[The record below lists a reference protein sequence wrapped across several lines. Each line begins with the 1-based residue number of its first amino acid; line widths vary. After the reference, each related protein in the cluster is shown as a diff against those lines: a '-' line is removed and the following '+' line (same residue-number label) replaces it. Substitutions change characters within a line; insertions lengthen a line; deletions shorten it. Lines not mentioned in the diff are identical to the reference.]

1 MNLTPAS
8 TVLVQGITQPLA
20 IYHIARM
27 LAYGT
32 NIVAGVSAGQGGKQ
46 LQGIPIFD
54 LVEDACNQVGLIE
67 VTIIFVESY
76 GALDAALEAIEAGI
90 RQIILVSEGMP
101 PLDTIRLLR
110 KAEAT
115 NTLIIGPKS
124 SGIIVPGKV
133 LLGTQ
138 DSKFYT
144 PGKIAM
150 ISRTAT
156 LTYEVALALT
166 QAGLGQ
172 SISVNLGS
180 DVIVGSSFRQWLPI
194 LASHE
199 ETQAIVLVDCTG
211 GGSEEGTANYIA
223 EVIDKPVI
231 VYVAGCNTPVDKQ
244 VGNASAI
251 LAAQLSGPVTSATTA
266 QHKVAAFKQAKIPVA
281 GRPSQIPDMVKKA
294 LKKKIPLNP
303 P

>member
-1 MNLTPAS
+1 MNLTAAS

-20 IYHIARM
+20 TYHIARM

-46 LQGIPIFD
+46 IQGIPVFD
-54 LVEDACNQVGLIE
+54 LVEQACNQVGKIE
-67 VTIIFVESY
+67 VTLIFVESY
-76 GALDAALEAIEAGI
+76 SALDAALEAIEAGI
-90 RQIILVSEGMP
+90 RQLIIISDGIP

-115 NTLIIGPKS
+115 NTLVVGPKS

-144 PGKIAM
+144 PGNIAM
-150 ISRTAT
+150 ISRTST

-180 DVIVGSSFRQWLPI
+180 DAIIGSSFRQWLPI
-194 LASHE
+194 LASQE
-199 ETQAIVLVDCTG
+199 ETEAIVLVDCTG
-211 GGSEEGTANYIA
+211 GSSEEETAQYINEA
-223 EVIDKPVI
+223 IDKPVI
-231 VYVAGCNTPVDKQ
+231 TYVAGCNTPVDKQ
-244 VGNASAI
+244 MGNASAI
-251 LAAQLSGPVTSATTA
+251 IAAQLSGPITSTTTA
-266 QHKVAAFKQAKIPVA
+266 QHKVAAFKEAKIPVA

-294 LKKKIPLNP
+294 LKKSVKS
-303 P
+303 

>member
-20 IYHIARM
+20 VYHIARM

-46 LQGIPIFD
+46 IQGIPIFD
-54 LVEDACNQVGLIE
+54 LVEQASDQVGAIE
-67 VTIIFVESY
+67 ATIIFVESY
-76 GALDAALEAIEAGI
+76 GALDASLEAIEAGI
-90 RQIILVSEGMP
+90 RQLIIISDGMP
-101 PLDTIRLLR
+101 PLDTIRLIR

-115 NTLIIGPKS
+115 NTLVVGPKS

-150 ISRTAT
+150 ISRTAM

-180 DVIVGSSFRQWLPI
+180 DAIVGSSFRQWLPI

-199 ETQAIVLVDCTG
+199 ETEAIVLVDCTG
-211 GGSEEGTANYIA
+211 GGSEEETAQYIN

-231 VYVAGCNTPVDKQ
+231 VYVAGCNTPVNKQ
-244 VGNASAI
+244 MGNASAI
-251 LAAQLSGPVTSATTA
+251 IAAQLSGPVTSTTTA
-266 QHKVAAFKQAKIPVA
+266 QHKVAAFKQAKVPVA
-281 GRPSQIPDMVKKA
+281 GRPSQIPDLVKKA
-294 LKKKIPLNP
+294 LKKRAPTS
-303 P
+303 

>member
-1 MNLTPAS
+1 MNLTAAS
-8 TVLVQGITQPLA
+8 TVLVQGINQPLA
-20 IYHIARM
+20 TYHIARM

-46 LQGIPIFD
+46 IQGIPVFD
-54 LVEDACNQVGLIE
+54 LVEQACNQVGKIE
-67 VTIIFVESY
+67 VTLIFVESY
-76 GALDAALEAIEAGI
+76 SALDAALEAIEAGI
-90 RQIILVSEGMP
+90 RQLIIISDGIP

-115 NTLIIGPKS
+115 NTLVVGPKS

-144 PGKIAM
+144 PGNIAM
-150 ISRTAT
+150 ISRTST

-180 DVIVGSSFRQWLPI
+180 DAIIGSSFRQWLPI
-194 LASHE
+194 LASQE
-199 ETQAIVLVDCTG
+199 ETEAIVLVDCTG
-211 GGSEEGTANYIA
+211 GSSEEETAQYINEA
-223 EVIDKPVI
+223 IDKPVI
-231 VYVAGCNTPVDKQ
+231 TYVAGCNTPVDKQ
-244 VGNASAI
+244 MGNASAI
-251 LAAQLSGPVTSATTA
+251 IAAQLSGPITSTTTA
-266 QHKVAAFKQAKIPVA
+266 QHKVAAFKEAKIPVA

-294 LKKKIPLNP
+294 LKKSVKS
-303 P
+303 

>member
-1 MNLTPAS
+1 MNLTAAS
-8 TVLVQGITQPLA
+8 TVLVQGIYQPLA
-20 IYHIARM
+20 TYHIARM

-46 LQGIPIFD
+46 IQGIPVFD
-54 LVEDACNQVGLIE
+54 LVEQACDQVGEIE
-67 VTIIFVESY
+67 ATIIFVESY

-90 RQIILVSEGMP
+90 RQIIIISDGIP

-115 NTLIIGPKS
+115 NTLVVGPKS

-150 ISRTAT
+150 ISRTST

-180 DVIVGSSFRQWLPI
+180 DAIIGSSFRHWLPI
-194 LASHE
+194 LANYQ
-199 ETQAIVLVDCTG
+199 ETEAIVLVDCTG
-211 GGSEEGTANYIA
+211 GGSEEETAQYINQA
-223 EVIDKPVI
+223 IDKPVI
-231 VYVAGCNTPVDKQ
+231 TYVAGCNTPVDKQ
-244 VGNASAI
+244 MGNASAI
-251 LAAQLSGPVTSATTA
+251 IAAQLSGPITSTTTA

-294 LKKKIPLNP
+294 LKKSVKS
-303 P
+303 

>member
-20 IYHIARM
+20 SYHVARM

-32 NIVAGVSAGQGGKQ
+32 NIVAGVSAGQGGQ
-46 LQGIPIFD
+46 ELQGLPVFD
-54 LVEDACNQVGLIE
+54 LVEQACNQVGSIE
-67 VTIIFVESY
+67 TTLIFVESY
-76 GALDAALEAIEAGI
+76 AALDAALEAIEAGI
-90 RQIILVSEGMP
+90 RQIILITSGIP

-110 KAEAT
+110 KAQAT
-115 NTLIIGPKS
+115 NTLIVGPKS
-124 SGIIVPGKV
+124 SGIIVPGKF

-138 DSKFYT
+138 ESEFYT
-144 PGKIAM
+144 PGTVAM
-150 ISRTAT
+150 ISRTST

-166 QAGLGQ
+166 HAGLGQ

-180 DVIVGSSFRQWLPI
+180 DPIVGSSFRQWLQI
-194 LASHE
+194 LATHE

-211 GGSEEGTANYIA
+211 GGSEEETAQYIA
-223 EVIDKPVI
+223 QTIDKPVI

-251 LAAQLSGPVTSATTA
+251 IAAQLSGPVTNATTA
-266 QHKVAAFKQAKIPVA
+266 QHKVAAFTQAKVPVA
-281 GRPSQIPDMVKKA
+281 GRPSQIPDLVKKA
-294 LKKKIPLNP
+294 LKKSIKLN
-303 P
+303 